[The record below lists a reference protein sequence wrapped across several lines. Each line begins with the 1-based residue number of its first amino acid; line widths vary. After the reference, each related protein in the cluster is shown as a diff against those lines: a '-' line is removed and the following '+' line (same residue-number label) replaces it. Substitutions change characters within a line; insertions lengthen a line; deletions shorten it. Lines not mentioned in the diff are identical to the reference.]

1 MVRVRTCSIR
11 TERGFTLIDHIF
23 ALLILSVALL
33 GLVALAWAV
42 IGANASSKTRTE
54 ALTLVQDKLEDMRRV
69 GYDYAVLTNTTVT
82 EAYGS
87 MAGAPSYKRVTTV
100 LPGTPAPGLQTITVT
115 VYWAAD
121 MRSLSSSVLLGR

>member
-1 MVRVRTCSIR
+1 M
-11 TERGFTLIDHIF
+11 DHVF

-33 GLVALAWAV
+33 GLVALASTV

-69 GYDYAVLTNTTVT
+69 GYDYAPLTSTTVT
-82 EAYGS
+82 EAYG
-87 MAGAPSYKRVTTV
+87 ALTDAPSYKRVTTV
-100 LPGTPAPGLQTITVT
+100 LPNTPAPGLQTITVT

-121 MRSLSSSVLLGR
+121 TRSLSSSVLLGR